1 MVISRMV
8 SPHATHRGKAAGSGG
23 LSIGAGVLQPGRG
36 RRLSTSDHIPGV
48 IAYGLAI
55 APLASGHEINVAS
68 VRSYSF
74 WNTRASSMGGNVWS
88 HSPGLTGLRE
98 CVSFSAMGPRAKQPV
113 VICPRCRRRMA
124 TKEHKPF
131 GPKQRKAIK
140 FSDSLVEVAYVCES
154 CGTEIKRTI
163 REK

>member
-1 MVISRMV
+1 MVILKR
-8 SPHATHRGKAAGSGG
+8 P
-23 LSIGAGVLQPGRG
+23 
-36 RRLSTSDHIPGV
+36 DFYIPGTRRPW
-48 IAYGLAI
+48 GSMSQPKRSFNGRELLAD
-55 APLASGHEINVAS
+55 
-68 VRSYSF
+68 
-74 WNTRASSMGGNVWS
+74 
-88 HSPGLTGLRE
+88 SPGLTGLRK
-98 CVSFSAMGPRAKQPV
+98 CVSFSAMGHSKQPV

-124 TKEHKPF
+124 TKEHKPV

>member
-1 MVISRMV
+1 MWGELPRPAELDAALPRPRFLPSPVLAAIRSRSKSASPPRTV
-8 SPHATHRGKAAGSGG
+8 SMRERGG
-23 LSIGAGVLQPGRG
+23 LVVSIQASFNGRK
-36 RRLSTSDHIPGV
+36 L
-48 IAYGLAI
+48 
-55 APLASGHEINVAS
+55 
-68 VRSYSF
+68 
-74 WNTRASSMGGNVWS
+74 RADFT
-88 HSPGLTGLRE
+88 GLTGLRE

-124 TKEHKPF
+124 TKEHKPV